1 MVSMDA
7 DPDPAGQIWLQLLL
21 LLVLIFVNAFFAA
34 SEIAVISLNDAKI
47 RKMAE
52 DGHKKAQQI
61 LKLTADSSNFLA
73 TIQIGVTLAG
83 FLTSATAAQS
93 LAEPL
98 ADWFIGTVPAA
109 AGYAGAVETV
119 SVVVITLIMSYFS
132 LVLGEL
138 VPKRIAMQKA
148 ESLSFAVIG
157 VLRAVAIVTRPFVK
171 LLSVSTNLV
180 VRLFG
185 LDPHADEENV
195 TEEEIRMMVD
205 VGEEKGVIEE
215 SQKDMINNIFEFDDI
230 IAEDIMTPRT
240 DVEAIDVEDG
250 VAEALRVSVEEG
262 FSRLPVY
269 EDDID
274 NVIGLLY
281 IKDLLP
287 YVGQT
292 IPPELSLRSLVRTAY
307 FVPGTKKCGELFT
320 EMSEKHLQM
329 AVVVDEYGGVAGIV
343 TMEDLLESIVG
354 NIQDE
359 FDHEEEEVTQTGD
372 NTFEVDGSLDIEE
385 MSELL
390 KVELPEGEYDTVA
403 GFIMDRLGRI
413 PQEDEHP
420 TVVYQNVTFTVC
432 EVVERRIEKVHVEV
446 TPLPEPE
453 ENEKESRKPE
463 KKAGRDKEKDKDG
476 E

>member
-1 MVSMDA
+1 MDS
-7 DPDPAGQIWLQLLL
+7 DPGPAGNIWLQLLL
-21 LLVLIFVNAFFAA
+21 LLVLILFNAFFAA
-34 SEIAVISLNDAKI
+34 SEIAIISLNDNKL

-52 DGHKKAQQI
+52 EGHKKAQQV
-61 LKLTADSSNFLA
+61 LRLTADSSNFLA

-93 LAEPL
+93 LAAPL
-98 ADWFIGTVPAA
+98 ANWFIGLVPAMQA
-109 AGYAGAVETV
+109 YAGAVESV

-157 VLRAVAIVTRPFVK
+157 VLRVVAVVARPFVK
-171 LLSVSTNLV
+171 LLSASTNIV

-185 LDPHADEENV
+185 MDPHADEENV

-240 DVEAIDVEDG
+240 DMEAVDIEDG
-250 VAEALRVSVEEG
+250 LAEALRIGMEEG

-269 EDDID
+269 EDEID

-287 YVGQT
+287 YVGAE
-292 IPPELSLRSLVRTAY
+292 IPGGFSMRTLLREAY

-320 EMSEKHLQM
+320 EMTEKHIQM

-372 NTFEVDGSLDIEE
+372 HTFEVDGSIDIEE
-385 MSELL
+385 LSDLL
-390 KVELPEGEYDTVA
+390 DVKLPEGEYDTVA
-403 GFIMDRLGRI
+403 GFIMDRIGRI
-413 PQEDEHP
+413 PGEDEHP
-420 TVVYQNVTFTVC
+420 VVTYENASFTVQ
-432 EVVERRIEKVHVEV
+432 EVDDRRIEKVHIEV
-446 TPLPEPE
+446 TPLPPKETE
-453 ENEKESRKPE
+453 EDTRKNEKAAERKN
-463 KKAGRDKEKDKDG
+463 GKEKEIK

>member
-1 MVSMDA
+1 M
-7 DPDPAGQIWLQLLL
+7 
-21 LLVLIFVNAFFAA
+21 
-34 SEIAVISLNDAKI
+34 
-47 RKMAE
+47 
-52 DGHKKAQQI
+52 
-61 LKLTADSSNFLA
+61 
-73 TIQIGVTLAG
+73 
-83 FLTSATAAQS
+83 
-93 LAEPL
+93 
-98 ADWFIGTVPAA
+98 
-109 AGYAGAVETV
+109 
-119 SVVVITLIMSYFS
+119 VVITLIMSYFS

-420 TVVYQNVTFTVC
+420 TVVYQNVTFTVR

-463 KKAGRDKEKDKDG
+463 NKAGRDKEKDKDG